1 MKDLANMVVLGAGDN
16 VGIALRG
23 ISAGETAV
31 SGDGRRIACIEEIPP
46 GHKLA
51 LEPIAEGQKLIR
63 FGVPVGIARSA
74 IRPGALA
81 HVHNVRSQYLN
92 NDEDHYE

>member
-1 MKDLANMVVLGAGDN
+1 MKELVNMIVLASDDN

-23 ISAGETAV
+23 IAAGEQAV
-31 SGDGRRIACIEEIPP
+31 DEKGFKIGSLEEVPL
-46 GHKLA
+46 GHKIA
-51 LEPIAEGQKLIR
+51 LKRIGEGERIIR

-74 IRPGALA
+74 IEPGRLV
-81 HVHNVRSQYLN
+81 HIHNVRSQYLD

>member
-1 MKDLANMVVLGAGDN
+1 MKDLANMIVLAASDN

-23 ISAGETAV
+23 IGAGETAL
-31 SGDGRRIACIEEIPP
+31 SGDGRRIACTEEIPQ

-51 LEPIAEGQKLIR
+51 VERIAEGQKLIR
-63 FGVPVGIARSA
+63 FGVAVGIARSV
-74 IRPGALA
+74 IMPGALA
-81 HVHNVRSQYLN
+81 HVHNVRSQYLD

>member
-1 MKDLANMVVLGAGDN
+1 MRDLVNMIVLNGNDN

-23 ISAGETAV
+23 ISAGEAAV
-31 SGDGRRIACIEEIPP
+31 SSDGRRIDCFEEIPQ

-51 LEPIAEGQKLIR
+51 LMPIAEGAKLIR
-63 FGVPVGIARSA
+63 FGVPVGIAKVD

-81 HVHNVRSQYLN
+81 HVHNVRSQYLD

>member
-1 MKDLANMVVLGAGDN
+1 MKDLANMIVLAANDN

-23 ISAGETAV
+23 VGAGETAV
-31 SGDGRRIACIEEIPP
+31 SDDGRRISCIEDIPQ

-51 LEPIAEGQKLIR
+51 LEPIAAGQKLIR
-63 FGVPVGIARSA
+63 FGVAVGIAKSA
-74 IRPGALA
+74 IQPGALA
-81 HVHNVRSQYLN
+81 HVHNVRSQYLD

>member
-1 MKDLANMVVLGAGDN
+1 MKDLVNMIILAQEDN

-23 ISAGETAV
+23 IQAGEAAV
-31 SGDGRRIACIEEIPP
+31 SSEGRRIDCVEDIPQ

-51 LEPIAEGQKLIR
+51 LTPIAQGARLIR
-63 FGVPVGIARSA
+63 FGVPVGIAKA
-74 IRPGALA
+74 DIDPGALA
-81 HVHNVRSQYLN
+81 HVHNVRSQYLD

>member
-1 MKDLANMVVLGAGDN
+1 MKELANMIVLGQGDN

-23 ISAGETAV
+23 IGAGETAV
-31 SGDGRRIACIEEIPP
+31 SEDGMRIACIEEIPQ

-51 LEPIAEGQKLIR
+51 LEQIAEGQKLIR
-63 FGVPVGIARSA
+63 FGVPVGIAKST

-81 HVHNVRSQYLN
+81 HVHNVKSQYLD

>member
-1 MKDLANMVVLGAGDN
+1 MKDLVNMIILGKGDN

-23 ISAGETAV
+23 IQAGEVAV
-31 SGDGRRIACIEEIPP
+31 SSDGHRIDCIEEIPQ

-51 LEPIAEGQKLIR
+51 LAVIPQGAKLIR
-63 FGVPVGIARSA
+63 FGMPIGIAKAA

-81 HVHNVRSQYLN
+81 HVHNVRSQYLD

>member
-1 MKDLANMVVLGAGDN
+1 MKDLTNMIVLGASDN

-23 ISAGETAV
+23 IGAGETAV
-31 SGDGRRIACIEEIPP
+31 SDDGRRIACIEDIPL

-63 FGVPVGIARSA
+63 FGVSVGIAKSA
-74 IRPGALA
+74 IRSGALA
-81 HVHNVRSQYLN
+81 HVHNVRSQYLD

>member
-1 MKDLANMVVLGAGDN
+1 MKDLANLIVLAPGDN

-23 ISAGETAV
+23 ISAGETAIT
-31 SGDGRRIACIEEIPP
+31 GDGRRIACIQEIPQ

-51 LEPIAEGQKLIR
+51 LEPVAEGQKLIR
-63 FGVPVGIARSA
+63 FGVAVGIAKSA
-74 IRPGALA
+74 IQPGALA
-81 HVHNVRSQYLN
+81 HVHNVCSQYLD